1 MSAGFGFSVGD
12 FLTALDLVSTVIDAL
27 RDSGQAGNEHRE
39 LLRQLYSLETALIQ
53 VKRLE
58 VDDSQH
64 AELMALTQAAAQCQ
78 YTINRFWDK
87 IEVYQRNLGPF
98 ASSVS
103 RLRDRWMRVRWAV
116 CKKDDV
122 ARFKADL
129 AGHTESI
136 QLLLSTLQM
145 ATLNVHSRKH
155 EYQQQSLAGRIQSS
169 YFQCMRKLSSMS
181 DNIISGLQQSKQLL
195 EMTTQ
200 VLRTNVRV
208 FQAVIELHNI
218 LKRVPGQIERQ
229 QPVFLIDGLGR
240 ASPFHLEFIRS
251 AEAFVAVLAVNFKK
265 FEDDKKI
272 LNREFVIEDSTSKQ
286 DIDLEADWDLCFSP
300 GQSVEMSM
308 VYQQPKVSSTCPYC
322 RTDCSSHEDRETE
335 W

>member
-12 FLTALDLVSTVIDAL
+12 FLAALELVSTVIDAL
-27 RDSGQAGNEHRE
+27 RDSGQAGNEYRE
-39 LLRQLYSLETALIQ
+39 LLRQLNSLETSLIQ

-64 AELMALTQAAAQCQ
+64 AELMALRQAAAQCQ
-78 YTINRFWDK
+78 FTINAFWDN

-98 ASSVS
+98 ASRTSK
-103 RLRDRWMRVRWAV
+103 LRDRWMRVRWAV
-116 CKKDDV
+116 CKKSDV
-122 ARFKADL
+122 AKFKADL

-145 ATLNVHSRKH
+145 GTLNVHSRKH
-155 EYQQQSLAGRIQSS
+155 EHRQRTLAGRIQSS

-181 DNIISGLQQSKQLL
+181 DSIASGLQQSKQLL

-200 VLRTNVRV
+200 VLRTNVQV
-208 FQAVIELHNI
+208 FQVVLELHNI
-218 LKRVPGQIERQ
+218 ITRIPGQVERQ

-240 ASPFHLEFIRS
+240 ACPFHLEFIRS
-251 AEAFVAVLAVNFKK
+251 AEALVAVLAINFQKLG
-265 FEDDKKI
+265 DDKKI
-272 LNREFVIEDSTSKQ
+272 LNGEFVIEDSTSKQ

-300 GQSVEMSM
+300 GQRVEMSM
-308 VYQQPKVSSTCPYC
+308 VYQQLKVSKTCPRC

-335 W
+335 

>member
-1 MSAGFGFSVGD
+1 MSVGFGFSVGD
-12 FLTALDLVSTVIDAL
+12 FLAALELVSTVIDAL
-27 RDSGQAGNEHRE
+27 RDSGQAGDEYRE
-39 LLRQLYSLETALIQ
+39 LLRQLYSLETSLIQ

-64 AELMALTQAAAQCQ
+64 AELMALRQAAAQCQ
-78 YTINRFWDK
+78 FTINAFWDK

-98 ASSVS
+98 ASRTSK
-103 RLRDRWMRVRWAV
+103 LRDRWMRVRWAV
-116 CKKDDV
+116 CKKGDV
-122 ARFKADL
+122 AKFKADL
-129 AGHTESI
+129 AGHTESM

-145 ATLNVHSRKH
+145 GTLNVHSVKH
-155 EYQQQSLAGRIQSS
+155 EHQQRTLAGRIQSS

-181 DNIISGLQQSKQLL
+181 DSIASGLQQSKQLL

-200 VLRTNVRV
+200 VLRTNVQV
-208 FQAVIELHNI
+208 FQVVLELHNI
-218 LKRVPGQIERQ
+218 ITRIPGQVERQ

-240 ASPFHLEFIRS
+240 ACPFHLEFIRS
-251 AEAFVAVLAVNFKK
+251 AEAFVAVLAINFKK
-265 FEDDKKI
+265 LGDDKKI
-272 LNREFVIEDSTSKQ
+272 LNGEFVIEDSTSKQ

-300 GQSVEMSM
+300 GQRVEMSM
-308 VYQQPKVSSTCPYC
+308 VYQQLEVSSTCPYC

>member
-12 FLTALDLVSTVIDAL
+12 FLAALDLVSTVIDAL
-27 RDSGQAGNEHRE
+27 RDGGQAGDEFRE
-39 LLRQLYSLETALIQ
+39 LLYQLYSLETALIQ

-64 AELMALTQAAAQCQ
+64 AELMALRQAAAQCQ
-78 YTINRFWDK
+78 CMINTFWDK

-98 ASSVS
+98 ASRLS
-103 RLRDRWMRVRWAV
+103 RLRDRWMRVKWAV

-122 ARFKADL
+122 AKFKADL

-145 ATLNVHSRKH
+145 GTLNVHSRKH
-155 EYQQQSLAGRIQSS
+155 EHQQRSLAGRIQSS

-181 DNIISGLQQSKQLL
+181 DSITCGLQQSKQLL

-200 VLRTNVRV
+200 VLRTNVQV
-208 FQAVIELHNI
+208 FQVVAELHNI
-218 LKRVPGQIERQ
+218 IKRIPGQVERQ

-251 AEAFVAVLAVNFKK
+251 AEAFVAVLAVNFRKLG
-265 FEDDKKI
+265 DDKKI
-272 LNREFVIEDSTSKQ
+272 LNREFVIEDSSSKQ

-300 GQSVEMSM
+300 GQRVEMSM
-308 VYQQPKVSSTCPYC
+308 VYQQLEVSSTCPYC
-322 RTDCSSHEDRETE
+322 RTDCSSYEDRETE